1 MLGRGRGGEGMAGER
16 FKLTRIADALATMC
30 PILRLLKKAARLEWT
45 ACGGVCVCVFITGEG
60 ESQNKEKQIWS
71 YEERR

>member
-1 MLGRGRGGEGMAGER
+1 MESVLHNH
-16 FKLTRIADALATMC
+16 RIMIPIPARDKSLLACLATG
-30 PILRLLKKAARLEWT
+30 L
-45 ACGGVCVCVFITGEG
+45 CVCVFITGES

>member
-1 MLGRGRGGEGMAGER
+1 
-16 FKLTRIADALATMC
+16 
-30 PILRLLKKAARLEWT
+30 
-45 ACGGVCVCVFITGEG
+45 VCVFITGEG

>member
-1 MLGRGRGGEGMAGER
+1 MLTYAFPVCVRER
-16 FKLTRIADALATMC
+16 EF
-30 PILRLLKKAARLEWT
+30 P
-45 ACGGVCVCVFITGEG
+45 CVCVFITGES

>member
-1 MLGRGRGGEGMAGER
+1 MHSDVMKER
-16 FKLTRIADALATMC
+16 LNSMQALYERRMQC
-30 PILRLLKKAARLEWT
+30 PS
-45 ACGGVCVCVFITGEG
+45 CVYVCVFITGES

>member
-1 MLGRGRGGEGMAGER
+1 MQGESERCGVTSEGGRDVYYERGRAKR
-16 FKLTRIADALATMC
+16 
-30 PILRLLKKAARLEWT
+30 
-45 ACGGVCVCVFITGEG
+45 VCVFITGES

>member
-1 MLGRGRGGEGMAGER
+1 MVWVCELPEAHTFDLIVGGFYSEVALRNESR
-16 FKLTRIADALATMC
+16 FHSEVAL
-30 PILRLLKKAARLEWT
+30 RN
-45 ACGGVCVCVFITGEG
+45 GVCVFITGES